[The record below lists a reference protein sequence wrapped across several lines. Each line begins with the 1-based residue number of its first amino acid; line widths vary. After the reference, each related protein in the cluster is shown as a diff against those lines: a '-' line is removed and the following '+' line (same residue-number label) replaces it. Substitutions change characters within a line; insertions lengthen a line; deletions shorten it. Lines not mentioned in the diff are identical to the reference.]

1 MQGGEKKFHC
11 KWFSLYIWWV
21 NWCICI
27 DAFVAATICDNWS
40 KFGTSWW
47 FGKPQEIWMNFCGW
61 NLKLN
66 IFYDELH
73 EWMKFHKIASKKV
86 QSFIHESS
94 FMENSHMIFHG
105 CSSIEIWMDFNAW
118 NQLMTWTIF
127 CGQLEILNESYWKT
141 FISSYDVME
150 FHHLLMKLHS

>member
-1 MQGGEKKFHC
+1 MVWIVDKKWSIENWQLQLQLRHAF
-11 KWFSLYIWWV
+11 WFQKFILYKNAPDIWWV

-27 DAFVAATICDNWS
+27 DAFVATTICDNWS

-47 FGKPQEIWMNFCGW
+47 FGKSQEIWMNFCGW

-86 QSFIHESS
+86 HSWKIHIWY
-94 FMENSHMIFHG
+94 FMVVNPLKSGWILMH
-105 CSSIEIWMDFNAW
+105 EINWW
-118 NQLMTWTIF
+118 
-127 CGQLEILNESYWKT
+127 LEVYFVDNLK
-141 FISSYDVME
+141 F
-150 FHHLLMKLHS
+150 

>member
-1 MQGGEKKFHC
+1 MLIDYLQGGGKKLCKKFHC
-11 KWFSLYIWWV
+11 KWFSPYIWWV

-27 DAFVAATICDNWS
+27 DAFVATTICDNWS
-40 KFGTSWW
+40 KFGMSWW

-94 FMENSHMIFHG
+94 FIHSWKSHIWYFMVVHPLKSGWILMH
-105 CSSIEIWMDFNAW
+105 EISWW
-118 NQLMTWTIF
+118 
-127 CGQLEILNESYWKT
+127 LELYFVDNLK
-141 FISSYDVME
+141 F
-150 FHHLLMKLHS
+150 